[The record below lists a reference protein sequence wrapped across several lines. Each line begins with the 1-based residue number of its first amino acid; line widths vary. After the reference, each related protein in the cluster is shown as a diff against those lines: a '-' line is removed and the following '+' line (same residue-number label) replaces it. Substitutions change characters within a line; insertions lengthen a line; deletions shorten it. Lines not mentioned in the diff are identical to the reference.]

1 MTSVCSR
8 CETLPTLQQERGTL
22 HLRLPQGH
30 TISKVLTVLKEQPF
44 DYLQQ
49 AGIFSIE
56 VGADHFPLVTALQK
70 RLTWLEQ
77 SDVHVLFEP
86 CARKLTL
93 ADYMEACSLATYSA
107 RLQSGWLLALLQ
119 EERLSTVFQPIVYSD
134 RPTEVFAYESL
145 MRGRDEQGM
154 VSPLR
159 MLEVARGA
167 GLLFQLD
174 LAARRSAIRHAS
186 QHNVTANI
194 FINFSPTSIYDPT
207 FCLRST
213 LNLIDSLGI
222 KREQIV
228 FEVVESE
235 HIASASHLQRILH
248 FYREQGFRVALDDLG
263 AGYSSLNLLHE
274 LKPDFVKLDMALIRN
289 IHQEPFKA
297 VMVAKLIEA
306 AQELNI
312 RVIAEGVEIAEEYHW
327 LNERR
332 VHYQQGYFFAKP
344 GLPPP
349 APTPK
354 L

>member
-1 MTSVCSR
+1 M
-8 CETLPTLQQERGTL
+8 PF
-22 HLRLPQGH
+22 
-30 TISKVLTVLKEQPF
+30 VL
-44 DYLQQ
+44 
-49 AGIFSIE
+49 
-56 VGADHFPLVTALQK
+56 ALQK
-70 RLTWLEQ
+70 QLSWLEQ
-77 SDVHVLFEP
+77 TDIHVLFEP

-93 ADYMEACSLATYSA
+93 ADYLEACSLATYSA

-119 EERLSTVFQPIVYSD
+119 EDRLTTVFQPIVYSEQ
-134 RPTEVFAYESL
+134 PNEVFAYESL

-174 LAARRSAIRHAS
+174 LAARRSAIRNAS
-186 QHNVTANI
+186 EHKLSANI
-194 FINFSPTSIYDPT
+194 FINFAPTSIYDPS

-213 LNLIDSLGI
+213 LKLIDSLGL

-349 APTPK
+349 IASPK